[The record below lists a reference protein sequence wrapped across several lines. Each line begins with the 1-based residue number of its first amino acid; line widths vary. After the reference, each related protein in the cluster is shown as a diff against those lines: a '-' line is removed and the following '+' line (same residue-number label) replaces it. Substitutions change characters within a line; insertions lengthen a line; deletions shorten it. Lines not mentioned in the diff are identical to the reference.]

1 MVDPPLQHEDP
12 QIPISTTRR
21 SKYTNTDVWQASRR
35 LYIPFMK
42 EETMMVMSGVRDVG
56 VAAIAQ
62 QLPGAVESSKTDRK
76 DWVMERADQQT
87 TLLFT
92 VTLPATR

>member
-1 MVDPPLQHEDP
+1 
-12 QIPISTTRR
+12 
-21 SKYTNTDVWQASRR
+21 
-35 LYIPFMK
+35 
-42 EETMMVMSGVRDVG
+42 MMVMSGVRDVG